1 MRVTLQLV
9 MWSDDGRGDTVTDL
23 VTLQKDSTRPAHL
36 GWSLKAAKQLLTTIQ
51 HRMLQQPV
59 EAFLASHSTCADCG
73 APRKVKGY
81 PLNVEQFGE
90 GRRWCP
96 WARGG
101 LKEAHVFA
109 GDQPCNG
116 EETHPVRARFDALQQ
131 VRNGATSTS

>member
-1 MRVTLQLV
+1 MRVQLQRV
-9 MWSDDGRGDTVTDL
+9 MWSDDGRQETVTDL

-36 GWSLKAAKQLLTTIQ
+36 GLSLEAAKQLLTTIQ
-51 HRMLQQPV
+51 HRMLQQQV

-81 PLNVEQFGE
+81 PLNLEQFGV

-116 EETHPVRARFDALQQ
+116 EETHHVLASFDALQK
-131 VRNGATSTS
+131 VRN